1 VLPAVR
7 KPGQIDRQLANK
19 KGAGIMLEAIRSLK
33 GWQAGVLAAV
43 MVGAVG
49 LSYGVY
55 ALTTDG
61 DEDALEEGQQVIVV
75 RTGDLVNEVS
85 TNGSLV
91 YPNRETLTFGI
102 QGTIGEV
109 LVEEGQAV
117 SQGQDL
123 VTLDSATVAS
133 LEKAVAQAQV
143 NLDKANEALAKAR
156 DPHTALELAKAEAA
170 ISSAGLFLKNAED
183 AVAKLQPTSQQI
195 AQAEAAV
202 ASAGLSLQSA
212 EEAVTRLQP
221 TPQQIAQAEAAVASA
236 GLSLQGAEEAVTRL
250 QPTPQQIAQAEAT
263 AASSGLALQ
272 SAKDALDGLLNPSTE
287 TVAKAES
294 AVTDARLTVDNLTT
308 ALDALKGGPSDDD
321 VQKAESQIDSARTA
335 LANAQRDLTLAQTE
349 WDAKLRAKQET
360 ADARLADYR
369 AVFAKWLG
377 IILSDEEEDM
387 DPDAL
392 LLSWNVDLGS
402 IFDQDSRFFDLVP
415 GLTTQGIPLDDPA
428 TPWSEPV
435 VFTWT
440 NFYPG
445 AIAVECEGSALP
457 HQGACIGKELAS
469 AWDAHSGA
477 VSDLATVGIQQAKA
491 IDNAQIAVARA
502 EDGLIGPEDGLVE
515 LLDGPTLLELEAK
528 GRQLELALVTRDRAV
543 NDLAD
548 LVNGPDP
555 LEVESKRRQVTLA
568 SANLVEAEDALAE
581 LLAGAVPVEITAKQ
595 TQVAVAQEALAQA
608 EEDLAKLLAG
618 TDPVEL
624 TAKQAQVAVAQEAL
638 AKAGEDLAELVA
650 GADPVGLE
658 AKQQQAMVAQAALTQ
673 TEKDLDEIR
682 DSPDPLEMA
691 LRETEVASARVAL
704 SDAEKDM
711 ANATLMAPMDGIVSV
726 VNVEAGGLINRNTP
740 IVEVVDA
747 TVVEVDGIVD
757 EIDVLFVRVGASAT
771 VTMDALPG
779 EVLDGVVS
787 DVGSA
792 ARSQQGVVSYPIRIQ
807 VQVSQGMTL
816 PEGLS
821 AVAGVVIREDRDVL
835 LVPLQALYGT
845 FDQPLVRVISG
856 GEVEERPVVLGNSD
870 DFWAV
875 VREGLAEGEQLV
887 MQSEQASTTGFGFGG
902 GFRPGGGFG
911 GGGFRQAGGGTGDAR
926 RR

>member
-1 VLPAVR
+1 
-7 KPGQIDRQLANK
+7 
-19 KGAGIMLEAIRSLK
+19 MLEAIRSIK
-33 GWQAGVLAAV
+33 GWQVGVLAAV

-49 LSYGVY
+49 ISYGVY
-55 ALTTDG
+55 VLATDG
-61 DEDALEEGQQVIVV
+61 DEDVLEEGQQAIVV

-102 QGTIGEV
+102 QGAIGEV

-123 VTLDSATVAS
+123 VTLDAAAVAS

-143 NLDKANEALAKAR
+143 NLDRANEALVKAT
-156 DPHTALELAKAEAA
+156 DPHTALELAQAEAA
-170 ISSAGLFLKNAED
+170 VSSAGLSLKNAED
-183 AVAKLQPTSQQI
+183 TVAKLQPTSQQI
-195 AQAEAAV
+195 AQSEAAV
-202 ASAGLSLQSA
+202 ASARLSLQSA
-212 EEAVTRLQP
+212 EDAVEKLQPTSQQIAQSEAVVASARLSLQSAEDAVEKLQP
-221 TPQQIAQAEAAVASA
+221 TPQQIAQSEAAV
-236 GLSLQGAEEAVTRL
+236 T
-250 QPTPQQIAQAEAT
+250 
-263 AASSGLALQ
+263 SSGLALR
-272 SAKDALDGLLNPSTE
+272 SARDTLDGLLDPSAE

-294 AVTDARLTVDNLTT
+294 AVTEARLAADNLTT
-308 ALDALKGGPSDDD
+308 ALDTLKGGPSDDD
-321 VQKAESQIDSARTA
+321 VQKAESQIDSAQTA
-335 LANAQRDLTLAQTE
+335 LTNAKRDLTLARTE
-349 WDAKLRAKQET
+349 WDDKLRAKQEI
-360 ADARLADYR
+360 ADTRLADYR

-377 IILSDEEEDM
+377 IVLSDEERAM

-392 LLSWNVDLGS
+392 LVSWNADLSS
-402 IFDQDSRFFDLVP
+402 IFDSDSRFFDLVP

-428 TPWSEPV
+428 TRWSEQV

-445 AIAVECEGSALP
+445 AIAVDCEGTALP

-477 VSDLATVGIQQAKA
+477 VSDLATVEIQQAKA
-491 IDNAQIAVARA
+491 IDNAQTAVARA
-502 EDGLIGPEDGLVE
+502 EDGLSAPEDGLAE

-528 GRQLELALVTRDRAV
+528 EKQVELALFSLDEAE

-555 LEVESKRRQVTLA
+555 LEVESKRKQVTLS

-581 LLAGAVPVEITAKQ
+581 LLAG
-595 TQVAVAQEALAQA
+595 
-608 EEDLAKLLAG
+608 
-618 TDPVEL
+618 TDQVEL

-638 AKAGEDLAELVA
+638 AKAGEDLAELLAGTDPVELTAKQTQVAVAQEALAKAGEDLAELVA
-650 GADPVGLE
+650 GADPVELE

-673 TEKDLDEIR
+673 TEIDLDEIR
-682 DSPDPLEMA
+682 NSADPLEIA

-711 ANATLMAPMDGIVSV
+711 ANAILTAPMDGIVSV
-726 VNVEAGGLINRNTP
+726 VNVEAGGLINPNTP
-740 IVEVVDA
+740 IVEVVDP

-757 EIDVLFVRVGASAT
+757 VIDVLFERVGASAT

-779 EVLDGVVS
+779 QVLNGIVS

-792 ARSQQGVVSYPIRIQ
+792 ARSQQGVVSYPIRIRIQ
-807 VQVSQGMTL
+807 VPQGMTL

-821 AVAGVVIREDRDVL
+821 AVAGVVIREDRGVL

-845 FDQPLVRVISG
+845 FDQPLVRVVSG
-856 GEVEERPVVLGNSD
+856 GAIEERPVVLGNSD

-875 VREGLAEGEQLV
+875 VREGLVEGERLV
-887 MQSEQASTTGFGFGG
+887 MQAEQASTTGSGFGG

-911 GGGFRQAGGGTGDAR
+911 GGGFRGGGGGGDAR
-926 RR
+926 HR